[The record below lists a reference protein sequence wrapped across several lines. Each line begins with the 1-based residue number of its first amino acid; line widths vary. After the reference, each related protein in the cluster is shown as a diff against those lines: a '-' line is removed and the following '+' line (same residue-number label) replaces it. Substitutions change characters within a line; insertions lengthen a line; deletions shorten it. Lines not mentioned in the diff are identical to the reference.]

1 MGWLFRLGVAA
12 GVGAAVAAVGAAARS
27 RTAPRPARRVAYDEA
42 RVKVLILGGGFGGL
56 YTARELRRDLSQ
68 KPADREAG
76 VAIRLVDR
84 SDSLTFWPMVPEV
97 IPGSIQAPHV
107 LRPLREELTP
117 LGVEFIR
124 ADVQGGDLEHSLVHT
139 DAGEMRFDHLVIAL
153 GWTTSFFGTPGADEH
168 CLTLQSL
175 ADAVRI
181 RERVVDQ
188 FEAAAAGRPHD
199 LRFAVVG
206 GGSTGVEAAA
216 GLADLIDVLLPQYPD
231 LSEKSL
237 RLVLLQAKD
246 DVLPHMEEPLRQAA
260 AARLRRERIELHTDS
275 QVKSVDG
282 AGVVLESGERIE
294 AGTVIWTAGVESSPT
309 ARELKGAPLDGHGR
323 IEVDQYL
330 QLKGRPGQYALG
342 DIASV
347 QSAGRPV
354 APTAQAA
361 VQEAAVVARNLAAQF
376 SGDQLQ
382 QFHYRKLGQL
392 VELGGRFAV
401 SETFG
406 IRASGLIGQAL
417 WRGVY
422 LYQLAG
428 WRDRLHVLADWTI
441 RIVER
446 PSVPRLSVR

>member
-1 MGWLFRLGVAA
+1 MGWLFRLGVAVC
-12 GVGAAVAAVGAAARS
+12 VGAAVSAAARS
-27 RTAPRPARRVAYDEA
+27 RTAHTPVQRVDYDEA
-42 RVKVLILGGGFGGL
+42 RVRVLILGGGFGGL
-56 YTARELRRDLSQ
+56 YTARDLAR
-68 KPADREAG
+68 KLAGLPANRSAG
-76 VAIRLVDR
+76 VAIRLLDR
-84 SDSLTFWPMVPEV
+84 GDSLTFWPMVPEV
-97 IPGSIQAPHV
+97 IPGSIQAAHV

-124 ADVQGGDLEHSLVHT
+124 AEVQGGDLEHKLVHT
-139 DAGEMRFDHLVIAL
+139 DAGAMRFDHLVIAL
-153 GWTTSFFGTPGADEH
+153 GWTTSFFGTPGAEQH
-168 CLTLQSL
+168 CLALQSL

-188 FEAAAAGRPHD
+188 FEAAAAGRPHN

-216 GLADLIDVLLPQYPD
+216 GLADLIDVLLPQYPG
-231 LSEKSL
+231 LSEKQV
-237 RLVLLQAKD
+237 RLVLLQARD
-246 DVLPHMEEPLRQAA
+246 DVLPHMEEPLRRAA
-260 AARLRRERIELHTDS
+260 AGRLRRERIELRTDS

-282 AGVVLESGERIE
+282 AGVILGSGERIE
-294 AGTVIWTAGVESSPT
+294 SGTVIWTAGVESTPL
-309 ARELKGAPLDGHGR
+309 ARKLKGAQLDGHGR

-330 QLKGRPGQYALG
+330 QLKGHSGQHALG
-342 DIASV
+342 DIAAVESG
-347 QSAGRPV
+347 GRPV

-361 VQEAAVVARNLAAQF
+361 VQEAALVARNLAAEL
-376 SGDQLQ
+376 SGAPRQ

-406 IRASGLIGQAL
+406 IRASGLIGQTL

-422 LYQLAG
+422 LYKLAD

-441 RIVER
+441 RMVER
-446 PSVPRLSVR
+446 PSVPRLSLR